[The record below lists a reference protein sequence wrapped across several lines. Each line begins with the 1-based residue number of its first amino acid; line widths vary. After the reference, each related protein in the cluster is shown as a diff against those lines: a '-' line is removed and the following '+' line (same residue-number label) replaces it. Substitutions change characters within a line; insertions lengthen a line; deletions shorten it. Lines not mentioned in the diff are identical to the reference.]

1 MDELVVAHA
10 VQLGS
15 GADAHDPQR
24 PVLALFLAASGI
36 SELQAALH
44 RLLRRPVQLRFCQ
57 VITAGAVKYFFAFGA
72 AFGPA
77 FYTRHVVL
85 LFCFLFSGWRQDVP
99 LHSLYHDSRRPGRPR
114 PGGRAMLAR
123 NLAELRSAGRVKA
136 PVLT

>member
-1 MDELVVAHA
+1 MLLRRPAKSALRLLGEALKGGSIVDSQISQDLAIELHARRLQSMDELVVAHA

-57 VITAGAVKYFFAFGA
+57 VITAGAVK
-72 AFGPA
+72 
-77 FYTRHVVL
+77 
-85 LFCFLFSGWRQDVP
+85 
-99 LHSLYHDSRRPGRPR
+99 
-114 PGGRAMLAR
+114 
-123 NLAELRSAGRVKA
+123 
-136 PVLT
+136 